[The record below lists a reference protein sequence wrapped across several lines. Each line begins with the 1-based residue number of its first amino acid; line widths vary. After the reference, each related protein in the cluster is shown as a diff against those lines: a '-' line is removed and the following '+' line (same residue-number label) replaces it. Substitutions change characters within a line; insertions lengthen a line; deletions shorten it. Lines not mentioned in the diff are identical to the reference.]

1 MRPLSIV
8 LALLLLVLGC
18 SNTSESPSGSG
29 EVPGRTGDPYQLVVR
44 APEKAPVGQEAT
56 TEVIVTPG
64 TGFKINL
71 EYPAKLNLAKVPQ
84 GAKVAATKIT
94 KGQMTVEKTRLVVPI
109 RFTPEKAGSLSFE
122 GELRFSVC
130 TEETC
135 QMPREAI
142 TWTTTAEAAGQ

>member
-1 MRPLSIV
+1 MRLLTVICTL
-8 LALLLLVLGC
+8 LALVLGC

-56 TEVIVTPG
+56 TEVVVTPG

-71 EYPAKLNLAKVPQ
+71 EYPAKLSISKVPQ
-84 GAKVAATKIT
+84 GAKVASTKMT
-94 KGQMTVEKTRLVVPI
+94 KSQMTVEKTRLVVPI
-109 RFTPEKAGSLSFE
+109 RFTPEAAGELAFE

-142 TWTTTAEAAGQ
+142 NWTTTAEAAGQ